1 MPDPFITV
9 ADLGDYIG
17 RDVSADDGAVIAIDA
32 ACDICRDVAGV
43 DFNAGTATFAA
54 DGTGTDAL
62 VLPTQPVS
70 SVSSVM
76 VAGAAITDYTLA
88 GNGVLLRG
96 TAGAYPRPVWPAG
109 RQNVTGTAVTGYS
122 SADLPRSVR
131 MVALSIA
138 SRLVIQGPAQEE
150 SLGSSRVKY
159 SVASTDL
166 TNGELRILRK
176 YGAK

>member
-1 MPDPFITV
+1 MPDPFITT
-9 ADLGDYIG
+9 ADLSDYLG
-17 RDVSADDGAVIAIDA
+17 RDVTADDGAVIAIDA

-70 SVSSVM
+70 SVTGVM
-76 VAGAAITDYTLA
+76 VAGAAITDYTLVS
-88 GNGVLLRG
+88 NGTLLRG

-109 RQNVTGTAVTGYS
+109 RQNVRGTAVTGYGT
-122 SADLPRSVR
+122 ADMPRSVK

-159 SVASTDL
+159 SVAATDL
-166 TNGELRILRK
+166 TKGEERILRQ

>member
-1 MPDPFITV
+1 
-9 ADLGDYIG
+9 
-17 RDVSADDGAVIAIDA
+17 
-32 ACDICRDVAGV
+32 V

-88 GNGVLLRG
+88 DNGVLLRG

-109 RQNVTGTAVTGYS
+109 RQNVRGTAITGYGT
-122 SADLPRSVR
+122 ADMPRSVK
-131 MVALSIA
+131 MVALAIA
-138 SRLVIQGPAQEE
+138 SRLVVQGPAMEE

-159 SVASTDL
+159 AAASTDL
-166 TNGELRILRK
+166 TAGELRILRK

>member
-1 MPDPFITV
+1 MPDPFITTE
-9 ADLGDYIG
+9 DLSDYIG

-43 DFNAGTATFAA
+43 DFNA
-54 DGTGTDAL
+54 L

-70 SVSSVM
+70 SVSGVM
-76 VAGAAITDYTLA
+76 VAGAAVTDYTLA
-88 GNGVLLRG
+88 SNGVLLRG
-96 TAGAYPRPVWPAG
+96 SAGAYPRPVWPAG

-159 SVASTDL
+159 SVAATDL